1 MNSLINGRAINGA
14 VFASWVVRASAT
26 VAAAAVVAGCAANRI
41 THAAA
46 HGNAAV
52 VVSLSYTHHILAR
65 ATGTTEITSSIA
77 PTQRLAGG
85 ALFTGKA
92 AGHAAV
98 RRYVGAEASADAGA
112 YGDAL
117 TAQAIG
123 DASAA
128 AQATVEQS
136 KAHVIHP
143 GVVRLM
149 SVANGV
155 AASDVTRYA
164 VVAQPLGRALPAW
177 GEASVR
183 RKGQAF
189 FEHDGYV
196 DAVALGGV
204 AVDHDKTRVVVT
216 YGAFDF
222 GNTQMDARTFIMY
235 SAQAR
240 GDVKA
245 AGLAAIAN
253 HVFRPRTDEQA
264 VGRGEGIADGV
275 RVVNP
280 ASEALAQVVGY
291 NSTPRVRYAAR
302 AVAAATGTTEQAQ
315 ARRMAVV
322 RQAQATAR
330 ATLMQPIVLGRQYW
344 GQSTTGWGESD
355 GLQAQAN
362 VHYLINTDVAVA
374 GATAVDCVGS
384 IIFQGAVDD
393 AIATALWGRAYAL
406 LNSDVRAPD
415 ERYML
420 LPPEDRHM
428 LVAAQDRVM
437 VTI

>member
-14 VFASWVVRASAT
+14 AFAPWVVRASAT
-26 VAAAAVVAGCAANRI
+26 MAAAAVVAGCAANRI
-41 THAAA
+41 THASA

-65 ATGTTEITSSIA
+65 ATGTTETTSSIA
-77 PTQRLAGG
+77 PTQRLAG
-85 ALFTGKA
+85 ASLFEGKA
-92 AGHAAV
+92 AGYAAV
-98 RRYVGAEASADAGA
+98 RRYVGAEATGDATS

-123 DASAA
+123 DARAE
-128 AQATVEQS
+128 AQATVER
-136 KAHVIHP
+136 ARVHVIHP
-143 GVVRLM
+143 AAARLM
-149 SVANGV
+149 SSADG
-155 AASDVTRYA
+155 AAACDVTRYA
-164 VVAQPLGRALPAW
+164 IVARPLGRALPAW

-183 RKGQAF
+183 RKEQAH

-196 DAVALGGV
+196 DAAARCDV
-204 AVDHDKTRVVVT
+204 AVDHDKTRVIVT

-222 GNTQMDARTFIMY
+222 GNTQMEARTFITY
-235 SAQAR
+235 SAQSR
-240 GDVKA
+240 GRA
-245 AGLAAIAN
+245 QALGLAATAN
-253 HVFRPRTDEQA
+253 HVFYPRTNEQA
-264 VGRGEGIADGV
+264 VGRGDGVATAV

-280 ASEALAQVVGY
+280 DSEAVAHAVGHD
-291 NSTPRVRYAAR
+291 STPRMRY
-302 AVAAATGTTEQAQ
+302 VAAANGKAFGVSEQAQ

-322 RQAQATAR
+322 RQVQATAH
-330 ATLMQPIVLGRQYW
+330 ATLAQSIVLGRQHW
-344 GQSTTGWGESD
+344 GQLIAGQGEGD
-355 GLQAQAN
+355 GLQARAN
-362 VHYLINTDVAVA
+362 VHYQAGADASVA

-384 IIFQGAVDD
+384 IIFQGFVND

-420 LPPEDRHM
+420 LPPEDRGM

-437 VTI
+437 VTV